1 MRAGEIISFEC
12 KSVTLCGLL
21 AAWSGVQFVHLS
33 LFIFIRC
40 SLILRATV
48 LRVQAVPSAALPQAR
63 QRRLFL
69 RLRAAAPETIS
80 TPKFS
85 IFESVWT

>member
-48 LRVQAVPSAALPQAR
+48 LRVQAVPSAALPQAA
-63 QRRLFL
+63 QVVLL
-69 RLRAAAPETIS
+69 TPPCGRARNHQYTQILY
-80 TPKFS
+80 F
-85 IFESVWT
+85 